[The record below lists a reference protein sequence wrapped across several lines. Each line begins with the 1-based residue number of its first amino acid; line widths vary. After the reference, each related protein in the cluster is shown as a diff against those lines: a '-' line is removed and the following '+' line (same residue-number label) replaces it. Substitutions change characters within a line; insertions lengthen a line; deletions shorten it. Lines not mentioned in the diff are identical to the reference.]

1 VYPLN
6 DHQKIN
12 SINVRDEGEAMYQ
25 TALYTI
31 PEAAGNLGVSEALI
45 KKFISRGLVMLV
57 NDGLAPKLTSYNMR
71 RLIRV
76 VDLYEKSY
84 PLDRIETILNQNTIF

>member
-1 VYPLN
+1 
-6 DHQKIN
+6 
-12 SINVRDEGEAMYQ
+12 MYH

-45 KKFISRGLVMLV
+45 KKFVSQGLVTLV
-57 NDGLAPKLTSYNMR
+57 NDGMAPKLTSYNMR

-84 PLDRIETILNQNTIF
+84 PMDSIESMLNHGATF